1 MTNEQY
7 YIILHALGLSSSKS
21 KRAKGFRNYYVS
33 DATSDLE
40 AMREAGWLVRR
51 DPTEWMPDYTYR
63 VTKRGLA
70 AAGLTTRRLD
80 EATAKG
86 MPE

>member
-1 MTNEQY
+1 MTNEQRH
-7 YIILHALGLSSSKS
+7 IILHALGLASNKS
-21 KRAKGFRNYYVS
+21 KRGFRNYYVS
-33 DATSDLE
+33 DATPDLE